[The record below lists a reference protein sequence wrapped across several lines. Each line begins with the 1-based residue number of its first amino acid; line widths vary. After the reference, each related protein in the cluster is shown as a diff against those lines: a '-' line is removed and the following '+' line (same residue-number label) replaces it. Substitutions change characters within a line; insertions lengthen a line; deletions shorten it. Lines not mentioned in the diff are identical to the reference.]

1 VIKFDVM
8 KTLTYRSIISSGGAA
23 MLYTGLDLHK
33 SFSYVTTLNAK
44 GEIVGQKK
52 LPSNGE
58 VVEFLKEFDET
69 MEVAIEATPNWYWL
83 YDHLEDEG
91 FKVKLSHPL
100 KTKAIAYAKVKTDK
114 VDSATLAHLLR
125 SDLLPLS
132 YVPEKPVRMNRELL
146 RYRASLVKVQTGIKN
161 KIHTILGKNNVNHD
175 YTDLFG
181 KEGMNFLRSLPLAEN
196 YKIALE
202 GYLSVLDTV
211 REQIRAVSGKVQ
223 RLAREDQDATL
234 LITIPGVG
242 YYSALLIK
250 SEIGDIKRFH
260 SAKQLCSY
268 AGLVPSTHASGNT
281 CYHGHI
287 TKQGSKWLRWILIE
301 AAIHAAKRTGPLR
314 RFYYKVERKK
324 GGKVAKVATARKLL
338 EWIYH
343 IMTDGKT
350 FQEVEKLA
358 DFLGRGEPAKR
369 PG

>member
-1 VIKFDVM
+1 
-8 KTLTYRSIISSGGAA
+8 
-23 MLYTGLDLHK
+23 MLYTGLDLHR
-33 SFSYVTTLNAK
+33 SFSYITTMDDK
-44 GEIVGQKK
+44 GYIVGQKK

-58 VVEFLKEFDET
+58 IVDFLKEFDES
-69 MEVAIEATPNWYWL
+69 MEVAIEATPSWYWL
-83 YDHLEDEG
+83 YDCLEDEG

-132 YVPEKPVRMNRELL
+132 YVPEKPIRLNRELL

-161 KIHTILGKNNVNHD
+161 KIHTILAKNNITHG
-175 YTDLFG
+175 YSDLFG
-181 KEGMNFLRSLPLAEN
+181 KEGMAFLHSLSLPEN

-202 GYLSVLDTV
+202 GYLSILEAV
-211 REQIRAVSGKVQ
+211 RREIQVASRKVQ
-223 RLAREDQDATL
+223 VLAQEDQDAML
-234 LITIPGVG
+234 LMTIPGVG
-242 YYSALLIK
+242 YYSALLIR
-250 SEIGDIKRFH
+250 SEIGDVKRFP

-268 AGLVPSTHASGNT
+268 AGLVPSTYASGNT

-287 TKQGSKWLRWILIE
+287 TKQGSRWLRWILIE
-301 AAIHAAKRTGPLR
+301 AAIHVVKRTGPLR

-343 IMTDGKT
+343 MLRDGKT
-350 FQEVEKLA
+350 FKEMEGLTEYQSKGELA
-358 DFLGRGEPAKR
+358 NKPGLYFR
-369 PG
+369 PSI

>member
-1 VIKFDVM
+1 
-8 KTLTYRSIISSGGAA
+8 

-33 SFSYVTTLNAK
+33 SFSYITTMNDK
-44 GEIVGQKK
+44 GQIVGQKK

-58 VVEFLKEFDET
+58 VVEFLKEFGES
-69 MEVAIEATPNWYWL
+69 MEVAIEATPSWYWL

-91 FKVKLSHPL
+91 FDVKLSHPL
-100 KTKAIAYAKVKTDK
+100 RTKAIAYAKVKTDK
-114 VDSATLAHLLR
+114 VDSTTLAHLLR

-132 YVPEKPVRMNRELL
+132 YVPEKPVRLNRELL
-146 RYRASLVKVQTGIKN
+146 RYRASLVKMQTRIKN
-161 KIHTILGKNNVNHD
+161 KIHTILAKNNLSHD

-181 KEGMNFLRSLPLAEN
+181 KAGMVFLHSLSMPEN

-202 GYLSVLDTV
+202 GYLCVLETLRHEIRDASKRV
-211 REQIRAVSGKVQ
+211 RQ
-223 RLAREDQDATL
+223 LAEDDQDSML
-234 LITIPGVG
+234 LMTIPGVG

-250 SEIGDIKRFH
+250 SEIGDVRRFP

-268 AGLVPSTHASGNT
+268 AGLVPSTHASGNV

-287 TKQGSKWLRWILIE
+287 TKQGSRWLRWILIE

-343 IMTDGKT
+343 ILKDSKS
-350 FQEVEKLA
+350 FQEMEKVVEA
-358 DFLGRGEPAKR
+358 LGRGEPAKS
-369 PG
+369 PGQ